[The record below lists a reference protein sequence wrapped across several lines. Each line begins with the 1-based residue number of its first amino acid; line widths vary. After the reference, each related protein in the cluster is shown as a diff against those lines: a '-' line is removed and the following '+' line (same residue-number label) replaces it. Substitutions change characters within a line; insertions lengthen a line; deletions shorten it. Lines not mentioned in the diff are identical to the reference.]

1 MSILKWVLR
10 YYKLFCVVS
19 WCHISWTAI
28 QLYSQAA
35 WMEGCFH
42 FIGNS
47 ARWRSDHE
55 DHDAECWIQDGADK
69 KEATVVTTGN
79 TAQCDM
85 VFGAVC
91 PGFSLRDLVFVSSQS
106 VWHLPSIIV
115 TWWLLCVESF
125 SSLFMWLLVPVSV
138 VAGIGELTKWS
149 DVTFPG
155 VGLWWIKD
163 DACEWFPRFAPLRRL
178 YRPSLT
184 QKALPTSPISGAT
197 SQARFPGRWKSVCVC
212 PCSTCSFM

>member
-1 MSILKWVLR
+1 MSILEWVLH

-35 WMEGCFH
+35 WMEGCLH
-42 FIGNS
+42 FNGNS

-55 DHDAECWIQDGADK
+55 DRDAECWIQDGADK
-69 KEATVVTTGN
+69 KEATVVTAGN

-91 PGFSLRDLVFVSSQS
+91 PGFSLRDLVFVASQS

-125 SSLFMWLLVPVSV
+125 SSSFMWLLVPVSV
-138 VAGIGELTKWS
+138 VAGIGELTKMEWCHFS
-149 DVTFPG
+149 RSRFVMNKGWCLWVIPQVCTTQNALLTF
-155 VGLWWIKD
+155 
-163 DACEWFPRFAPLRRL
+163 
-178 YRPSLT
+178 
-184 QKALPTSPISGAT
+184 SPVSGAT

-212 PCSTCSFM
+212 MSLFHLFVSFM